1 MTAMPKKYGVILVN
15 LGTPEVATP
24 LGVRRFLRQ
33 FLSDPR
39 VVDLPR
45 WLWWPILNG
54 IILPLRSKRV
64 ARAYTSIWTQK
75 GSPLLSISQELC
87 ARLEQR
93 MTDSGFPCYIELAMT
108 YGSPSLMEIWEKL
121 NARNV
126 SNILLLPMYP
136 QYSVSTTAPVWDAWG
151 KIMATQ
157 TVIPSLQFSASY
169 HDNPHY
175 IKALA
180 ESIRCHWQA
189 HGSHHLLFS
198 FHGIPVRYVEKGDPY
213 PTQCEQTAS
222 LVAAELGLGDD
233 AWSLSYQSRFGKA
246 PWIQP
251 YTDETLSRLAVMG
264 VKHVDIICP
273 GFAVDCLETLEEI
286 AVDGNA
292 LFMANG
298 GEKLHYIS
306 ALNATEPH
314 IDLFEALIKFN
325 IGTEI

>member
-1 MTAMPKKYGVILVN
+1 MTAVSEKYGVILIN

-24 LGVRRFLRQ
+24 MGVRRFLRQ

-64 ARAYTSIWTQK
+64 ASAYASIWTPK
-75 GSPLLSISQELC
+75 GSPLLSISQELR

-93 MTDSGFPCYIELAMT
+93 MADSGSRCYIELAMT
-108 YGSPSLMEIWEKL
+108 YGSPSLMEVWEKL
-121 NARNV
+121 NAKHV
-126 SNILLLPMYP
+126 STILLLPMYP
-136 QYSVSTTAPVWDAWG
+136 QYSVSTTAPVWDAWA

-157 TVIPSLQFSASY
+157 TVIPSLQFAASY
-169 HDNPHY
+169 HDNPFY

-180 ESIRCHWQA
+180 ERIRCHWQD

-198 FHGIPVRYVEKGDPY
+198 FHGIPLRYVEKGDPY
-213 PTQCEQTAS
+213 PAQCEQTAS

-246 PWIQP
+246 PWLQP
-251 YTDETLSRLAVMG
+251 YTDETLSRLPSMG
-264 VKHVDIICP
+264 IKRVDIICP

-286 AVDGNA
+286 AVEGNA

-298 GEKLHYIS
+298 GEEFHYIS

-314 IDLFEALIKFN
+314 VELFEALIKFY
-325 IGTEI
+325 IGAEI